1 MEINIKDLI
10 ETLNL
15 SSDVQVS
22 DIPNMDLYM
31 EQLTGFIDEN
41 LHALK
46 RNENDKTLTKT
57 MINSYTK
64 DGLLMPPEN
73 KKKYTKQHVIL
84 LILIYHLKQILSI
97 NDIRELLKP
106 ILKDMTTDKDDVLPI
121 EDIYSV
127 FLEMKKLELNDYC
140 DICNDKINTIEEKVS
155 NVDIKDKDIARLF
168 LTVITLVAQAEAN
181 KRLAEKLIDD
191 YFISGQVNEF
201 SNKK

>member
-1 MEINIKDLI
+1 MELNIRNLI
-10 ETLNL
+10 ESLNL
-15 SSDVQVS
+15 SSDVKVS

-41 LHALK
+41 LQGLK
-46 RNENDKTLTKT
+46 RNEADKILTKT

-73 KKKYTKQHVIL
+73 KKKYKKQHVIL

-127 FLEMKKLELNDYC
+127 FLDMKNLELDDYC
-140 DICNDKINTIEEKVS
+140 DICTNKMNTIEEKVA
-155 NVDIKDKDIARLF
+155 NVEIKDQDLAKLF

-191 YFISGQVNEF
+191 YFISGKVNDI
-201 SNKK
+201 NK

>member
-1 MEINIKDLI
+1 MKLDIHKLI
-10 ETLNL
+10 DSINL
-15 SSDVQVS
+15 SSDIKVS
-22 DIPNMDLYM
+22 DIPNIDLYM

-41 LHALK
+41 LKNLK
-46 RNENDKTLTKT
+46 RNDTDKILTKT

-106 ILKDMTTDKDDVLPI
+106 ILKDMTTSDDDIIPI
-121 EDIYSV
+121 QDIYSI
-127 FLEMKKLELNDYC
+127 FLDMKDLELTNYC
-140 DICNDKINTIEEKVS
+140 DVCKSKIDTLEQKVSDLHIEEKELA
-155 NVDIKDKDIARLF
+155 KLF

-181 KRLAEKLIDD
+181 KRLAEKLIDE
-191 YFISGQVNEF
+191 YFISGKINELE
-201 SNKK
+201 K

>member
-1 MEINIKDLI
+1 MNLDIKDLI
-10 ETLNL
+10 NSINL
-15 SSDVQVS
+15 TSDIEVS

-41 LHALK
+41 LSSLK
-46 RNENDKTLTKT
+46 RNENDKILTKT

-84 LILIYHLKQILSI
+84 LIIIYHLKQILSI
-97 NDIRELLKP
+97 SDIRELLKP
-106 ILKDMTTDKDDVLPI
+106 ILNDMTTTDDDVIPI

-127 FLEMKKLELNDYC
+127 FLDMKKLELDDYC
-140 DICNDKINTIEEKVS
+140 DICSDRMKKIEENIA
-155 NVDIKDKDIARLF
+155 NVDIKDQDLAKLF

-191 YFISGQVNEF
+191 YFISGKVKDL
-201 SNKK
+201 SK

>member
-1 MEINIKDLI
+1 MELNIRNLI
-10 ETLNL
+10 ESLNL
-15 SSDVQVS
+15 SSDVKVS

-41 LHALK
+41 LQGLK
-46 RNENDKTLTKT
+46 RNETDKILTKT

-73 KKKYTKQHVIL
+73 KKKYKKQHVIL

-106 ILKDMTTDKDDVLPI
+106 ILKDMTTDKDDVIPI

-127 FLEMKKLELNDYC
+127 FLDMKNLELDDYC
-140 DICNDKINTIEEKVS
+140 DICTNKMNTIEEKVA
-155 NVDIKDKDIARLF
+155 NVDIKDQDLAKLF

-191 YFISGQVNEF
+191 YFVSGKINDF
-201 SNKK
+201 SK